1 MKQLA
6 LKKSETF
13 KSSSDERGSL
23 AAFNAFDEF
32 LTKRAFLVT
41 CKKGNWRGKHYHK
54 ETTQVIFVISGE
66 IEVKVTDVSGD
77 VVTGTMTSGTYLTHS
92 PYTQF
97 EFCSSTEESQL
108 LVLCNT
114 VYDPTDYYVL

>member
-13 KSSSDERGSL
+13 KTSSDERGSL

-41 CKKGNWRGKHYHK
+41 CRKGNWRGKHYHK
-54 ETTQVIFVISGE
+54 KTTQVIFVLSGQ

-114 VYDPTDYYVL
+114 VHDPADYYVL